1 MTRRSSRVPRR
12 PLPAVLRLPRPG
24 LPASMSLAGA
34 LRARRTVR
42 ELSDRS
48 LPPSVLSALLWAAWG
63 VNRRRG
69 PFGTV
74 GRTAASAS
82 NSQEIDLYVLR
93 PEGASLYDA
102 RGHRLVPVVARD
114 LRHLALNPGQG
125 LLGATAPVRLV
136 FVVDLDRLEHT
147 SGFEEPGLHDPAV
160 QRSYYFVD
168 TGMIA
173 ANVYL
178 FAAAAGLAAWFHN
191 CQRAA
196 LARELGLGEKE
207 RVLFAQTVGY
217 PRRPPRSE
225 RAHEA
230 DPARH
235 PVRGPGR

>member
-1 MTRRSSRVPRR
+1 MSQERSRA
-12 PLPAVLRLPRPG
+12 LAGTLRLPRP
-24 LPASMSLAGA
+24 SLAGSRSLGGA

-42 ELSDRS
+42 GISDRP
-48 LPPSVLSALLWAAWG
+48 LPLPVLSGLLWAAWG

-69 PFGTV
+69 PFGAL

-93 PEGASLYDA
+93 PEGAFIYDA
-102 RGHRLVPVVARD
+102 PRHELLPVVARD
-114 LRHLALNPGQG
+114 LRHLCLNPGHG

-147 SGFEEPGLHDPAV
+147 QGFEEPGLHDPVV

-168 TGMIA
+168 TGLIA

-178 FAAAAGLAAWFHN
+178 FAAATGLAAWFHN
-191 CQRAA
+191 CQRNA
-196 LARELGLGEKE
+196 LARALRLGKNQ

-217 PRRPPRSE
+217 PGRSV
-225 RAHEA
+225 A
-230 DPARH
+230 
-235 PVRGPGR
+235 VRPGRASGRRR

>member
-1 MTRRSSRVPRR
+1 M
-12 PLPAVLRLPRPG
+12 
-24 LPASMSLAGA
+24 
-34 LRARRTVR
+34 RARRTVR
-42 ELSDRS
+42 EISARPLAPS
-48 LPPSVLSALLWAAWG
+48 LLADLLWAAWG
-63 VNRRRG
+63 VNRRHG
-69 PFGTV
+69 PFGMP

-93 PEGASLYDA
+93 AEGAFLYDA
-102 RGHRLVPVVARD
+102 HRHRLVPVVSRD

-178 FAAAAGLAAWFHN
+178 FAAATGLAAWFHN
-191 CQRAA
+191 CQRSA
-196 LARELGLGEKE
+196 LARALGLGRRQ
-207 RVLFAQTVGY
+207 RVLFAQTVGHARRSSGTTASSRSGVELRAG
-217 PRRPPRSE
+217 PRG
-225 RAHEA
+225 RASA
-230 DPARH
+230 SSLASAGAQTVKPF
-235 PVRGPGR
+235 RGR